1 MKEGWEYKKLGEV
14 ADFCRGLTYKRED
27 EVDSSDNCV
36 LRSNNIDLES
46 MSLNFEELKYI
57 RPDFVIPEDKKLKAN
72 SVFVCMSNGSKQ
84 HVGKVA
90 YVNEDMNYAFGGFM
104 GLIVPKPQVRGKYI
118 YYVCRSSLFRHFL
131 DQIGNGIGITNL
143 RFSDLNEFSIPFP
156 PLSEQQH
163 IVEELDLLSSIIEKK
178 KAQLNELDN
187 LAQSLFYE
195 MFGDP
200 ITNDKGWEV
209 MTLEAISHLITDGSH
224 YSPKDDAK
232 GVIPMLS
239 VKDMRQTHFS
249 YGSCKWIGKV
259 EYNQLV
265 ANGCKPLK
273 DDVLIA
279 KDGSFFKYIF
289 VLTQEREQAILS
301 SIAILRPKVSLVNPH
316 YVARY
321 LSTKEIFSKVER
333 EYLTGT
339 AIKRVILKGIRKM
352 PIILPPLALQQQFA
366 SKIEAIE
373 HQKELIKQS
382 IKEVEMLFNSRMDHY
397 FN

>member
-1 MKEGWEYKKLGEV
+1 MKEGWEFKKLGAV

-163 IVEELDLLSSIIEKK
+163 IVEELDLLSSIIENK
-178 KAQLNELDN
+178 KAQLKELDN

-200 ITNDKGWEV
+200 ISNEKGWKVSKLGEICIFLQGEQV
-209 MTLEAISHLITDGSH
+209 PIEEQSVIQHEGMVRFLRIIDFTQGNEPPRFVFCKDKKHILDNDEIAIVRYGSPGFVC
-224 YSPKDDAK
+224 YGKYGVIANNLFKIAPKD
-232 GVIPMLS
+232 
-239 VKDMRQTHFS
+239 KDRFEFR
-249 YGSCKWIGKV
+249 Y
-259 EYNQLV
+259 
-265 ANGCKPLK
+265 
-273 DDVLIA
+273 LIA
-279 KDGSFFKYIF
+279 WLSSDAFQSVVNGNQYGAA
-289 VLTQEREQAILS
+289 LQAI
-301 SIAILRPKVSLVNPH
+301 K
-316 YVARY
+316 
-321 LSTKEIFSKVER
+321 F
-333 EYLTGT
+333 GT
-339 AIKRVILKGIRKM
+339 IKDIPFIQ
-352 PIILPPLALQQQFA
+352 PPLSIQQQFA

-382 IKEVEMLFNSRMDHY
+382 IKEVETLFNSRMDYY

>member
-1 MKEGWEYKKLGEV
+1 MKEGWEYKKLGAV

-200 ITNDKGWEV
+200 ITNDKGWEKQKWNSV
-209 MTLEAISHLITDGSH
+209 LKIINGKNQKAVENASGS
-224 YSPKDDAK
+224 YP
-232 GVIPMLS
+232 I
-239 VKDMRQTHFS
+239 
-249 YGSCKWIGKV
+249 YGSGGIMGYAIDFLCPKNTVIIGRKG
-259 EYNQLV
+259 NINKPILV
-265 ANGCKPLK
+265 HEPFWNVDTAFGLVSNEGIIDHYYLFYFC
-273 DDVLIA
+273 V
-279 KDGSFFKYIF
+279 FFDFENLNKAVTIPS
-289 VLTQEREQAILS
+289 LTKRDLLEIEIP
-301 SIAILRPKVSLVNPH
+301 IPPFSLQ
-316 YVARY
+316 
-321 LSTKEIFSKVER
+321 SK
-333 EYLTGT
+333 
-339 AIKRVILKGIRKM
+339 
-352 PIILPPLALQQQFA
+352 FA

-373 HQKELIKQS
+373 HQKELIKKS
-382 IKEVEMLFNSRMDHY
+382 IKEVETLFNSRMDYY

>member
-156 PLSEQQH
+156 SLSEQQH

-200 ITNDKGWEV
+200 ITNEKGWEV
-209 MTLEAISHLITDGSH
+209 RKLNDIYKLKSGDGLSAKNFVEGIYPVYGGNGISGYHNAYNMNGDFIIIGRVGAYCGNVRYVKGLFWLTDNAFQLFF
-224 YSPKDDAK
+224 DAN
-232 GVIPMLS
+232 I
-239 VKDMRQTHFS
+239 QTP
-249 YGSCKWIGKV
+249 V
-259 EYNQLV
+259 
-265 ANGCKPLK
+265 
-273 DDVLIA
+273 
-279 KDGSFFKYIF
+279 F
-289 VLTQEREQAILS
+289 VLYLLKLLDLHRFANEAAQPVISNKTLRDLDIIIPTMEMQE
-301 SIAILRPKVSLVNPH
+301 
-316 YVARY
+316 
-321 LSTKEIFSKVER
+321 
-333 EYLTGT
+333 
-339 AIKRVILKGIRKM
+339 
-352 PIILPPLALQQQFA
+352 QFA

-382 IKEVEMLFNSRMDHY
+382 IKEVETLFNSRMDYY